1 MTEKF
6 EVLTVRDIHFKDKN
20 SDREISGMQLWLLGE
35 TSDPA
40 WNGFEVLKIWIPS
53 DSPLAVDVH
62 QLRRCDHVQVSFG
75 RNGKPRMITL
85 L

>member
-1 MTEKF
+1 MNEKF
-6 EVLTVRDIHFKDKN
+6 EVLTVRDVRFKDKQ

-35 TSDPA
+35 TTDPA
-40 WNGFEVLKIWIPS
+40 WRGYEVLKLWISS
-53 DSPLAVDVH
+53 DSPMAADVY